1 MGLAFAATPDLAS
14 SLATGDCASVAKVA
28 PAPDTRLAIAWCA
41 LRQGDPDR
49 ALRTIPAAPDGILA
63 AYEREVRAEALL
75 AAGRPVEVAAALKDV
90 ALPGDAGLELRLLRA
105 KAAWTAGDPTA
116 RAALDALGKD
126 PVVGREARWILASRL
141 PPAEARPVLEALWAD
156 ARPGGWDIKASNAL
170 AAAGTPV
177 PRLTDLEGRKLAYAR
192 FESLAAASRP
202 EEALLLL
209 TAIQAAGGQFS
220 PATMAHAWFA
230 ARKYAESAAAWRA
243 ILGAPD
249 VAAGAPADLFE
260 YALTTARSGDY
271 PTAGVIYRRIM
282 AQHPTTDEADFASY
296 KLGYMAYDQ
305 GDCAAAVPLLQEHAT
320 SRPTSKRTVEAR
332 WFAARCAWRTGDRAG
347 AVAGWDAIVRDFP
360 KSDLVPGAVY
370 WKARASGDPAV
381 EKAGMER
388 VLTTW
393 PVSGWAWFAAERLG
407 RTFPP
412 QPQAVVPAW
421 HSPPAAVARAEALVA
436 QGFQG
441 WARAELAGVTAGDRA
456 QALALASLRSRAG
469 DFQGARKAARP
480 YCTDPWKKGDA
491 AAQSLCS
498 PRPERALV
506 ESVAARG
513 GMDPNLAYAIMLAES
528 NLDPVVASA
537 AGARGLMQLMPDL
550 AGTLHVKLYPDRP
563 YDPDDLYSAPYNAT
577 LGTLELSER
586 FDNTSVPEFA
596 ELAERFVELGGS
608 LDPDGL
614 PAVIASYNGG
624 VEAVNRWLAGGK
636 PAFDEF
642 SEDIGYV
649 ETRLYVRRVLGF
661 LMAYRWT
668 YGDPP
673 EQ

>member
-1 MGLAFAATPDLAS
+1 MLP
-14 SLATGDCASVAKVA
+14 AK
-28 PAPDTRLAIAWCA
+28 
-41 LRQGDPDR
+41 
-49 ALRTIPAAPDGILA
+49 PDGILA
-63 AYEREVRAEALL
+63 PYEREVRAEALL
-75 AAGRPVEVAAALKDV
+75 AAGRPGEVGAALQGV
-90 ALPGDAGLELRLLRA
+90 TLPGNAGLELRLLRA
-105 KAAWTAGDPTA
+105 KAAWATGDAAA
-116 RAALDALGKD
+116 RAELEALGKD

-141 PPAEARPVLEALWAD
+141 PAAEARPLLEALWAD
-156 ARPGGWDIKASNAL
+156 ARPGGWDIKAWQAL
-170 AAAGTPV
+170 SAAGTPV
-177 PRLTDLEGRKLAYAR
+177 PRLGDLDGRRLAFQR

-202 EEALLLL
+202 EEALVLL
-209 TAIQAAGGQFS
+209 TAIRDAGGQFS
-220 PATMAHAWFA
+220 PVTMAHALFA
-230 ARKYAESAAAWRA
+230 ARKYAESAAAYAA

-249 VAAGAPADLFE
+249 AAAGAPGELFE

-271 PTAGVIYRRIM
+271 ATAGVIYRRIM
-282 AQHPTTDEADFASY
+282 ELHPTTDEADFASY
-296 KLGYMAYDQ
+296 KLGYMAYDR

-320 SRPTSKRTVEAR
+320 RRPKSKRTVEAR
-332 WFAARCAWRTGDRAG
+332 WFAARCAWRTGDRAA

-360 KSDLVPGAVY
+360 TSDLVPGAVY
-370 WKARASGDPAV
+370 WKARAAGTAGDAAA

-388 VLTTW
+388 VLATW

-407 RTFPP
+407 RTFPA
-412 QPQAVVPAW
+412 QPVATVPAW
-421 HSPPAAVARAEALVA
+421 TSPPPAVARAEALVA

-441 WARAELAGVTAGDRA
+441 WARAELAGVTAADRA

-469 DFQGARKAARP
+469 DYQGARKAARP
-480 YCTDPWKKGDA
+480 HCTDPWKKGDPV
-491 AAQSLCS
+491 AQSLCS

-506 ESVAARG
+506 EGVAARS

-550 AGTLHVKLYPDRP
+550 AGTLHGKLYADRP

-586 FDNTSVPEFA
+586 F
-596 ELAERFVELGGS
+596 VELGGS

-624 VEAVNRWLAGGK
+624 VDAVNRWLAGGR

-668 YGDPP
+668 YGDPGTGN
-673 EQ
+673 EK